1 LEKEGR
7 RSEKQMYSEKEL
19 KDILRRSNFYKKQE
33 VAKFLLTHGVPRNK
47 GAMLKLL
54 SFDDDE
60 EGPRD
65 ATESSDCLRGVTFAV
80 HPQQI
85 NIWDKSNG
93 RMIIS
98 IPR

>member
-1 LEKEGR
+1 MH
-7 RSEKQMYSEKEL
+7 SDKEL
-19 KDILRRSNFYKKQE
+19 QDILRRNNFYKKKE
-33 VAKFLLTHGVPRNK
+33 VAKFLMTHGVPRTK

-54 SFDDDE
+54 EFDDAP
-60 EGPRD
+60 GN
-65 ATESSDCLRGVTFAV
+65 AVESLNCLRNVTFMV